1 MPRQA
6 KRNGKKEA
14 PAFLGS
20 TAGNADLGVQFA
32 SDGPVNRLSAAS
44 LARPLEMPHGEY
56 RKLAI
61 IIAIAVAISAALI
74 VAYNFTVM
82 GDAEKTRAQVM
93 EVINRGV
100 ELELPKLEDYAG
112 LKNDEMFETFKK
124 NGYTIF
130 DNSNDE
136 DRNVDGFDVFKIA
149 SDLDPDVAAAAY
161 ADGLENMGPVDQ
173 ARYLLGSWR
182 FIVSRVNDAELR
194 LRYAD
199 FDSTDAK
206 EAIAAAIESQGFEDA
221 DIADIAEDTMG
232 NKNLSGTF
240 EKGKKKYEYTISAC
254 DLSQVYEIEGAPENA
269 QFVGIRVNVAN

>member
-1 MPRQA
+1 MPTQA
-6 KRNGKKEA
+6 NRDQNTQA
-14 PAFLGS
+14 PAFLGKQ
-20 TAGNADLGVQFA
+20 AGNL
-32 SDGPVNRLSAAS
+32 SMRNEGPVRYLDAS
-44 LARPLEMPHGEY
+44 EIGSTIEFPRSE
-56 RKLAI
+56 RKKLLPILAI
-61 IIAIAVAISAALI
+61 AIIISAALI
-74 VAYNFTVM
+74 FAYNATVSQ
-82 GDAEKTRAQVM
+82 DVARTQALVEEALDRDVSLDLPVM
-93 EVINRGV
+93 REFAGKSN
-100 ELELPKLEDYAG
+100 EDMMKAFH
-112 LKNDEMFETFKK
+112 ES
-124 NGYTIF
+124 GYNIY
-130 DNSNDE
+130 DNSNEE